1 MSDEEKAIYYAGKF
15 ANNMEID
22 DRLKSFLEY
31 ITDVLTISY
40 QHSIEN
46 GLGDIESAS
55 IARNTLISL
64 MQYLDFVNE
73 DQDDE

>member
-22 DRLKSFLEY
+22 DGLKSFLEY

-40 QHSIEN
+40 QHSIES
-46 GLGDIESAS
+46 GLDDFESAT
-55 IARNTLISL
+55 IARNTVVSL
-64 MQYLDFVNE
+64 MQYWDLVNE
-73 DQDDE
+73 EQDDE